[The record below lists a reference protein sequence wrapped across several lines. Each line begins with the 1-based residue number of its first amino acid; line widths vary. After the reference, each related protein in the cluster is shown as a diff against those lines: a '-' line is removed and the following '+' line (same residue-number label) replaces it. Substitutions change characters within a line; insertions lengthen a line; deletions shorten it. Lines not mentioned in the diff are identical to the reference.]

1 MNSVTSLGVV
11 LRRARHM
18 ENDMRLTLF
27 LRDVG
32 KVFVVA
38 KGGQKSS
45 SKLKAFY
52 DLFTEAEFQIYI
64 APHGLHGRLTGGKLQ
79 DSHTGLRQSVEA
91 FQMACQCCE
100 VVDALV
106 PFRAPSPVLF
116 QVLSETLDNL
126 SHGHDEDVVW
136 VTFLTQMLKCLGHGD
151 FSSEIRDQSLP
162 AARELVEGHLS
173 QILPWKLKSDLIYNA
188 SPV

>member
-1 MNSVTSLGVV
+1 
-11 LRRARHM
+11 
-18 ENDMRLTLF
+18 MRLTLF
-27 LRDVG
+27 LRDIG

-52 DLFTEAEFQIYI
+52 DIFTEAEFQIYI
-64 APHGLHGRLTGGKLQ
+64 NPHALHGRLTGGKLHR
-79 DSHTGLRQSVEA
+79 SHTGLSQSVEV

-100 VVDALV
+100 VLEALV
-106 PFRAPSPVLF
+106 PFRAPSPELYR
-116 QVLSETLDNL
+116 VLSETLHKL
-126 SHGHDEDVVW
+126 SNGHDREVVW
-136 VTFLTQMLKCLGHGD
+136 VTYLTQLLKCLGHGD
-151 FSSEIRDQSLP
+151 FSAEVHDQSVA
-162 AARELVEGHLS
+162 AAREFVEGHLS